1 MQPLSCTATGSGR
14 ITQNEN
20 AARNGANVL
29 LEIKQNE
36 DAGFKGSASGTNNAT
51 FSQSNTLSA
60 VANTPAGPVS
70 QTQSSSGL
78 LDPPGGV
85 VATVN
90 QDSSGQKTA
99 KATQIENQ
107 CEDAS
112 STSLLASCPATEHT
126 NMGPSS
132 LTQTQWGPQK
142 GGYGPSLQTGGDSGS
157 DTFTIDQTANQ
168 DKDQGS
174 GGTQNNLVLADC
186 QTPGTCTAN
195 QHGTVDGVPY
205 QNTQSGQDVSTSTNC
220 TGSTC
225 TTTCNN
231 ASCTTFTQSGA
242 QLTAT
247 DTEIKEFGY
256 GGMRGF

>member
-1 MQPLSCTATGSGR
+1 MKQNETTAKIGENVLLENK
-14 ITQNEN
+14 QNEN
-20 AARNGANVL
+20 AVL
-29 LEIKQNE
+29 
-36 DAGFKGSASGTNNAT
+36 KGSASGTNNAT

-112 STSLLASCPATEHT
+112 STSTLAACPATEHI

-142 GGYGPSLQTGGDSGS
+142 GGYGPSAQTGGNGS
-157 DTFTIDQTANQ
+157 DTFTIDQEANQ
-168 DKDQGS
+168 DKDKDS
-174 GGTQNNLVLADC
+174 GGTQNNLVKADC
-186 QTPGTCTAN
+186 
-195 QHGTVDGVPY
+195 
-205 QNTQSGQDVSTSTNC
+205 
-220 TGSTC
+220 
-225 TTTCNN
+225 
-231 ASCTTFTQSGA
+231 
-242 QLTAT
+242 
-247 DTEIKEFGY
+247 
-256 GGMRGF
+256 